1 MEGKEKKMV
10 ENFMSRVD
18 EIIGAGMLTG
28 IAIYAMRLGSNGGV
42 VEMAITGIIALL
54 VTQAVKNVAK

>member
-1 MEGKEKKMV
+1 MM

-28 IAIYAMRLGSNGGV
+28 IAIYAMHLGSNGGV